1 MGDDLS
7 LDPYVSGNF
16 EAFAPPKVSNI
27 GSWRSGVVGRSV
39 AGFSQGLVRAG
50 NSHVPNAGL
59 HSCAC
64 CPARGRVSHNQLRF
78 SLLGQVFVDH
88 QASRL
93 QD

>member
-16 EAFAPPKVSNI
+16 EAFAPPKVSNF

-39 AGFSQGLVRAG
+39 VGLLQGLVHAE
-50 NSHVPNAGL
+50 NSHIPNVGL

-64 CPARGRVSHNQLRF
+64 CPARGWVSHIRLRF
-78 SLLGQVFVDH
+78 SLLG
-88 QASRL
+88 
-93 QD
+93 